1 MGLDRFESDKWKAA
15 NLDDAQRGAPRRRML
30 ARLVPTLIGLGRQK
44 VYEML
49 GPPDCD
55 GPDDSEDAWGAGW
68 SAMVDPDCL
77 YLRYEDGVVRSV
89 QVRQQ

>member
-1 MGLDRFESDKWKAA
+1 
-15 NLDDAQRGAPRRRML
+15 
-30 ARLVPTLIGLGRQK
+30 
-44 VYEML
+44 ML